1 MPTSRLIVW
10 SILDGIYPPTA
21 YPGRRPLVLN
31 LDRFLAKPIAKFNE
45 TIITVRDAIRFE
57 ANVKGG
63 VHVGNVN
70 TNDPNEAAMEGSM
83 LRWAGHRPT
92 LRQLIPIAYVVIR
105 SLDPLYNAII
115 S

>member
-1 MPTSRLIVW
+1 M
-10 SILDGIYPPTA
+10 YPPTA
-21 YPGRRPLVLN
+21 RPDRKPLLLN
-31 LDRFLAKPIAKFNE
+31 LDRFLAQPIVKFNE

-70 TNDPNEAAMEGSM
+70 ANDSDEVAMEGSI
-83 LRWAGHRPT
+83 LRWEGHRPT
-92 LRQLIPIAYVVIR
+92 LRQLIPIARVVIHA
-105 SLDPLYNAII
+105 LDPLYNAIV